1 MKGNAQNEVQVAVE
15 VEEETRLEMHKRVP
29 FTFTGSHAQL
39 LPASHQ
45 TEFEARSFYPRK
57 DEISSSNFM
66 YGSLR
71 LIPRGLGDLFKASS
85 TMELE
90 LLSLVKLLGLYGGSW
105 ISDTHHKA

>member
-1 MKGNAQNEVQVAVE
+1 MKGDAQNEVEVAVE
-15 VEEETRLEMHKRVP
+15 VEVETRLEMHKRVP

-45 TEFEARSFYPRK
+45 TEFEARSFYSRK
-57 DEISSSNFM
+57 DETSSSTFM

-71 LIPRGLGDLFKASS
+71 LIPRGLGDLSKASP

-90 LLSLVKLLGLYGGSW
+90 LLSLVKLLELYGGSW
-105 ISDTHHKA
+105 IRNTHHKS